1 MAQDNPVLRTEILKV
16 VNTYGCFPE
25 YKEMV
30 DFFTNPQNNQGVV
43 DAQELYNMPPVNTPS
58 YNEGWGIFKKNW
70 GWHDYC
76 DREPMGKFYQFAKL
90 SIQYPSYSSTDQANC
105 QKIKDSLVSLKAAKS
120 NIAEKNEDVKKSI
133 VGAFDDKIAQYT
145 TLYANLTCDT
155 YIANQAQIK
164 ASTQSVN
171 NALNVV
177 SGGNTYIKYAIGG
190 GVILLG
196 YFLIKR
202 VVQGPK
208 Q

>member
-30 DFFTNPQNNQGVV
+30 DFFTNPQNNQGIV
-43 DAQELYNMPPVNTPS
+43 DAQELYNLPRKNTES
-58 YNEGWGIFKKNW
+58 YHTGLGIF
-70 GWHDYC
+70 GSWHDFC

-90 SIQYPSYSSTDQANC
+90 SIQYPSYSTTDQANC

-120 NIAEKNEDVKKSI
+120 NISEKNEDIKKSI

-145 TLYANLTCDT
+145 TLYANLTCDK

>member
-16 VNTYGCFPE
+16 IETYGCFPE
-25 YKEMV
+25 HQEML
-30 DFFTNPQNNQGVV
+30 DFFSNPQNNQGVV
-43 DAQELYNMPPVNTPS
+43 DAQELYNLPPKNTES
-58 YNEGWGIFKKNW
+58 YHTGFTIF
-70 GWHDYC
+70 GTWHDFC

-90 SIQYPSYSSTDQANC
+90 SMKYPSYSSTDQSNC

-120 NIAEKNEDVKKSI
+120 NISEKNEEVKKSI
-133 VGAFDDKIAQYT
+133 VSAFDDKIAEYT
-145 TLYANLTCDT
+145 TLYANLTCNT

-177 SGGNTYIKYAIGG
+177 SGGNSIVKYAIGG
-190 GVILLG
+190 GILLVG

>member
-1 MAQDNPVLRTEILKV
+1 MATDNPILRTEILKV
-16 VNTYGCFPE
+16 VETYSCFPE
-25 YKEMV
+25 YQEMTT
-30 DFFTNPQNNQGVV
+30 FFSNPLNNQGLL
-43 DAQELYNMPPVNTPS
+43 DAQELYNLPPKNTQA
-58 YNEGWGIFKKNW
+58 YHTGLGIF
-70 GWHDYC
+70 GSWHDFC

-90 SIQYPSYSSTDQANC
+90 SVKYPSLSSTEQSNC
-105 QKIKDSLVSLKAAKS
+105 QKIKESLVSLKAAKI
-120 NIAEKNEDVKKSI
+120 NISEKDVKVKVSI
-133 VGAFDDKIAQYT
+133 VSAFDDKITEYT
-145 TLYANLTCDT
+145 NLYTNLTCNT

-177 SGGNTYIKYAIGG
+177 SGGNSIVKYAIGG
-190 GVILLG
+190 GILLVG